1 MNGSIGIVGIL
12 MKNKGRNQFTKWLY
26 RIGLTILVLI
36 SLGLIFN
43 QQIKNYMVSSY
54 QPKIT
59 AKTAANNDRK
69 KANFNF
75 KNAKSLNFSTVAN
88 ARLNSQK
95 ILPVGQIVVPKSQIH
110 LPIAKGVANTTLAL
124 SAGTMRADQKM
135 GHGNYPLAGHHMV
148 RKDILFSPLYF
159 KTRVGDTIYTTD
171 MKKVYTFKVYRRE
184 FIAATRVDVVDQTKS
199 NIITLVT
206 CDATGARRLL
216 IRGRLTHTAKLSD
229 TPVKVQKEFASKFN
243 NK

>member
-1 MNGSIGIVGIL
+1 
-12 MKNKGRNQFTKWLY
+12 MKNKGRGQFSKWLY
-26 RIGLTILVLI
+26 RICLVVLLLI

-59 AKTAANNDRK
+59 AKSATNNAQK

-75 KNAKSLNFSTVAN
+75 KNAKSLNFSTVAR
-88 ARLNSQK
+88 ARMNSQK
-95 ILPVGQIVVPKSQIH
+95 ILPVGQILVPRSDVH

-124 SAGTMRADQKM
+124 AAGTMRPDQKM
-135 GHGNYPLAGHHMV
+135 GRGNYPLAGHHMV

-171 MKKVYTFKVYRRE
+171 MKDVYTFKVHQRK
-184 FIAATRVDVVDQTKS
+184 FIAATRVDVVNQTKS
-199 NIITLVT
+199 NIITLIT
-206 CDATGARRLL
+206 CDATGARRLM
-216 IRGRLTHTAKLSD
+216 IRGRLIQTTKYAN
-229 TPVKVQKEFASKFN
+229 TPVKVQREFAAKFN

>member
-1 MNGSIGIVGIL
+1 
-12 MKNKGRNQFTKWLY
+12 MKNKGRSQFAKWLY
-26 RIGLTILVLI
+26 RIGLMILLLI

-43 QQIKNYMVSSY
+43 QQIKNYLVSSY

-59 AKTAANNDRK
+59 AKTAAKNDQK

-75 KNAKSLNFSTVAN
+75 KNAKSLNFSTVAKARMN
-88 ARLNSQK
+88 AQK
-95 ILPVGQIVVPKSQIH
+95 ILPVGQILVPKSAIH

-124 SAGTMRADQKM
+124 AAGTMRPDQKM
-135 GHGNYPLAGHHMV
+135 GQGNYPLAGHHMV

-171 MKKVYTFKVYRRE
+171 MKKVYTYKVYQRE
-184 FIAATRVDVVDQTKS
+184 FIAATRVDVVDQTRS

-206 CDATGARRLL
+206 CDATGARRLM
-216 IRGRLTHTAKLSD
+216 IRGRLTQTAKYSD
-229 TPVKVQKEFASKFN
+229 TPVKVQREFASKFN

>member
-1 MNGSIGIVGIL
+1 
-12 MKNKGRNQFTKWLY
+12 MKNKGRNQFSKWLY
-26 RIGLTILVLI
+26 RIVLVVLLLV

-43 QQIKNYMVSSY
+43 QQIKNYLVSSY

-59 AKTAANNDRK
+59 AKSAANNNQK
-69 KANFNF
+69 QANFNF
-75 KNAKSLNFSTVAN
+75 KNAKSLNFSTVAKARMN
-88 ARLNSQK
+88 AKK
-95 ILPVGQIVVPKSQIH
+95 ILPVGQILVPKSNVH

-124 SAGTMRADQKM
+124 AAGTMRPDQKM

-184 FIAATRVDVVDQTKS
+184 FIDATRIDVVNQTKS
-199 NIITLVT
+199 NIITLIT
-206 CDATGARRLL
+206 CDATGARRLM
-216 IRGRLTHTAKLSD
+216 IRGRLTHTAKYSD
-229 TPVKVQKEFASKFN
+229 TPVKVQKEFAAKFN

>member
-1 MNGSIGIVGIL
+1 
-12 MKNKGRNQFTKWLY
+12 MKNKEHSQFTKWLY
-26 RIGLTILVLI
+26 RIGLAILLLI

-43 QQIKNYMVSSY
+43 QQIKNYLVSSY

-59 AKTAANNDRK
+59 AKSAANNDK
-69 KANFNF
+69 KQANFNF
-75 KNAKSLNFSTVAN
+75 KNAKSLNFSTVAT
-88 ARLNSQK
+88 ARMNSK
-95 ILPVGQIVVPKSQIH
+95 NILPVGQILVPKSGIH

-124 SAGTMRADQKM
+124 AAGTMRSDQKM

-184 FIAATRVDVVDQTKS
+184 FIAATRIDVVNQTKA

-206 CDATGARRLL
+206 CDATGARRLM
-216 IRGRLTHTAKLSD
+216 IRGRLTNTAKLSD
-229 TPVKVQKEFASKFN
+229 TPVKVQKEFAAKFN